1 MKQTAVDWLFQQLDE
16 QVYRI
21 DRLENRINIS
31 ISFEDMQTIKSN
43 SKQMEKEQIKDAY
56 DSGQV
61 LGFYLGSINEDETD
75 QTGEIFYQ
83 EKYK

>member
-1 MKQTAVDWLFQQLDE
+1 MNQTAVDWLFTQLDE

-43 SKQMEKEQIKDAY
+43 SKQMEKEQIIDAY

-61 LGFYLGSINEDETD
+61 LGFYLGAINENETD